1 MSEALQAAATTAA
14 AAPAAPPAPA
24 INEAAALA
32 MMGMSVGPTPAA
44 ASKEGEKP
52 ESKADGKAD
61 ASEPVDPLDPSLFT
75 EEKLKTP
82 EDFQKATKRLLSELS
97 KVNDL
102 KRKAHRAH
110 GAAEVRE
117 RKVLDRETK
126 VQGRETRA
134 EAIERLQNQAI
145 EDFES
150 GDTTRFLTAVGKLS
164 KTGDPVGFWKNA
176 AIALAKGE
184 AFKPAEKAA
193 IAADP
198 ELKARL
204 ERLEH
209 GVAETRAAE
218 DSARLEQL
226 KTQNYEVAKASAGKH
241 PHLAAFCAE
250 HPERAREGIAAVML
264 EESINRAKARGLDP
278 RDWRNL
284 QPVDIATACGIIE
297 TELSARYELSPR
309 ADGQT
314 NGEKGTTGSGPDA
327 GRETSKEPP
336 KPETAIAP
344 ATVPAALASHPGS
357 ANRAETPEELRQRQI
372 RELDA
377 MGFFG

>member
-1 MSEALQAAATTAA
+1 MSEAVQAAATNAATAV
-14 AAPAAPPAPA
+14 APPPPPPV
-24 INEAAALA
+24 IDEAAALA
-32 MMGMSVGPTPAA
+32 MMGLSTTAPSAADAKPATEA
-44 ASKEGEKP
+44 KP
-52 ESKADGKAD
+52 DGKGAP
-61 ASEPVDPLDPSLFT
+61 AELVDPLDPSLFT
-75 EEKLKTP
+75 PEKLKTP
-82 EDFQKATKRLLSELS
+82 EDFQKATKRLLDELT

-117 RKVLDRETK
+117 RKVLQRET
-126 VQGRETRA
+126 VVGGRETRA

-145 EDFES
+145 QDFES

-184 AFKPAEKAA
+184 AFKPAERAA

-198 ELKARL
+198 ELKARVDGL
-204 ERLEH
+204 EQGL
-209 GVAETRAAE
+209 AERQAAE
-218 DSARLEQL
+218 ENAQIEQL
-226 KTQNYEVAKASAGKH
+226 KTRNYETAKGSAETH

-250 HPERAREGIAAVML
+250 HPQRAREGIAAVML
-264 EESINRAKARGLDP
+264 EECRRIGK
-278 RDWRNL
+278 
-284 QPVDIATACGIIE
+284 PVDISTACGIIE

-309 ADGQT
+309 ADGKT

-357 ANRAETPEELRQRQI
+357 ANRAETPEELRARQI

>member
-1 MSEALQAAATTAA
+1 MSEAVQAAATTAA
-14 AAPAAPPAPA
+14 ATPAAPAPTA
-24 INEAAALA
+24 VNEAAALA
-32 MMGMSVGPTPAA
+32 MLGVNAAPPAA
-44 ASKEGEKP
+44 EAKP
-52 ESKADGKAD
+52 ATAD
-61 ASEPVDPLDPSLFT
+61 AKAAAKPSSVDDDPLDEQHYTDEALN
-75 EEKLKTP
+75 TP
-82 EDFQKATKRLLSELS
+82 EKREAAKKRLFDHLNKVKELT
-97 KVNDL
+97 
-102 KRKAHRAH
+102 RKAHRAH

-117 RKVLDRETK
+117 RKVVQRETV

-198 ELKARL
+198 ELKQRL
-204 ERLEH
+204 EGLERVF
-209 GVAETRAAE
+209 G
-218 DSARLEQL
+218 ARQEQEEIAQLEQI
-226 KTQNYEVAKASAGKH
+226 KTQHYETAKASVEQH

-264 EESINRAKARGLDP
+264 EEFQRIGR
-278 RDWRNL
+278 
-284 QPVDIATACGIIE
+284 PVDISTACGIIE
-297 TELSARYELSPR
+297 TELKARYELSPR
-309 ADGQT
+309 ADGKT

-357 ANRAETPEELRQRQI
+357 ARRAETADEERERQI

-377 MGFFG
+377 MGLYG

>member
-1 MSEALQAAATTAA
+1 MSEAAQAAATTAA
-14 AAPAAPPAPA
+14 AVPAAPAQSVA
-24 INEAAALA
+24 SIVNEAAALA
-32 MMGMSVGPTPAA
+32 MMGIGTTPATEAKPAPGAEAKPDAKA
-44 ASKEGEKP
+44 AST
-52 ESKADGKAD
+52 
-61 ASEPVDPLDPSLFT
+61 EPVDPLDPSLFT
-75 EEKLKTP
+75 EDKLKTP
-82 EDFQKATKRLLSELS
+82 EDFQKATKRLLGELS

-102 KRKAHRAH
+102 KRKAIRAH

-117 RKVLDRETK
+117 RKVVQRETV

-134 EAIERLQNQAI
+134 EAIERLQHQAI

-198 ELKARL
+198 ELKARVEGL
-204 ERLEH
+204 EQ
-209 GVAETRAAE
+209 GVAAQRAAE
-218 DSARLEQL
+218 ETAQIEQM
-226 KTQNYEVAKASAGKH
+226 KTRNYETAKASAEQH

-250 HPERAREGIAAVML
+250 HPARAREGIFAVMW
-264 EESINRAKARGLDP
+264 EEFQRIGK
-278 RDWRNL
+278 
-284 QPVDIATACGIIE
+284 PVDILAACGIIE

-309 ADGQT
+309 ADGKT

-357 ANRAETPEELRQRQI
+357 ASRAETAEEQRARQI

>member
-1 MSEALQAAATTAA
+1 MSEAVQAAATTAVTTP
-14 AAPAAPPAPA
+14 AAPA
-24 INEAAALA
+24 IDEAAALA
-32 MMGMSVGPTPAA
+32 MMNMGPAPAAKAAASSESAKPEPAA
-44 ASKEGEKP
+44 AAEAKPAGGEL
-52 ESKADGKAD
+52 
-61 ASEPVDPLDPSLFT
+61 VDPLDPSLFT
-75 EEKLKTP
+75 EDNLKTP
-82 EDFQKATKRLLSELS
+82 EDFQKATKRLLDELS
-97 KVNDL
+97 KVNEL
-102 KRKAHRAH
+102 KRKTNRAH

-117 RKVLDRETK
+117 RKVLQRETA

-145 EDFES
+145 SDFES

-164 KTGDPVGFWKNA
+164 KTGDPVGFWRNA
-176 AIALAKGE
+176 ALALAKGE

-198 ELKARL
+198 ELKARVDGL
-204 ERLEH
+204 ER
-209 GVAETRAAE
+209 GIAERQAVEELQQIEQIKTRHYETAKGSAE
-218 DSARLEQL
+218 
-226 KTQNYEVAKASAGKH
+226 KH

-264 EESINRAKARGLDP
+264 EEFQRIGRA
-278 RDWRNL
+278 
-284 QPVDIATACGIIE
+284 VDISTACGIIE
-297 TELSARYELSPR
+297 TELSARYELSQR

-357 ANRAETPEELRQRQI
+357 ASRAETPDEERARQI
-372 RELDA
+372 REFEAL
-377 MGFFG
+377 GLF